1 MTSFFKYSS
10 RRLLPA
16 IDYIVA
22 SMANVAHKKARR
34 IQSYYREA
42 YKVNIEREIL
52 LSYISFTFPC
62 LQSLITDMGLK
73 LDLLTHEL
81 ESKESLVERLRS
93 DIKAIEERDSVG

>member
-1 MTSFFKYSS
+1 
-10 RRLLPA
+10 
-16 IDYIVA
+16 
-22 SMANVAHKKARR
+22 MANVAHKKARR